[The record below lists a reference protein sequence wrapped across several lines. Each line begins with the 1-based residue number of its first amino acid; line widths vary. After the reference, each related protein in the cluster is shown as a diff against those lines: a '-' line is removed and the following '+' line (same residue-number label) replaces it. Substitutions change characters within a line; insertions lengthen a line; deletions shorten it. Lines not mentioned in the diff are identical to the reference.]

1 MNKSPYSNKRYHK
14 LRYGA
19 AACIL
24 ALSMGLAACGG
35 EGAIDAPPSDVEADM
50 IRAVEGNSSPVS
62 ETSIVNDAEQAS
74 NITVYA
80 TDRHGYLA
88 PVSYNF
94 VANDTSTLAKM
105 GLNMLVQD
113 DATASQLPEGF
124 STTLP
129 AGTAVKQVT
138 IQPEQKLAI
147 VEFNKQFG
155 QYKPEEE
162 RRVLESITWTLTS
175 IADVNQVQLWMDSER
190 LTTMPVNGTPID
202 KNLTRNLGI
211 NLEKAADV
219 NYLNSMPVMVY
230 FTALTMDGKAYYVPV
245 TRLVEPSDNAV
256 QSALEQLI
264 KGPQDTKLLNKVA
277 TDATVVTSVAV
288 QGDTVAV
295 DLSDS
300 MWAEGDQIP
309 SDLLKSVVLTLTELP
324 NIAKVQVSINRKT
337 DIVGNDGRDYSQPVT
352 RPVVNQALKS

>member
-1 MNKSPYSNKRYHK
+1 MNNLSYPNKRYHK
-14 LRYGA
+14 LRCGA

-50 IRAVEGNSSPVS
+50 IRAVEGDSSPVTG
-62 ETSIVNDAEQAS
+62 TSIVNDVEQPS

-94 VANDTSTLAKM
+94 VADDVSTLVKM

-124 STTLP
+124 HATLP

-138 IQPEQKLAI
+138 IQPDQKLAI
-147 VEFNKQFG
+147 VEFNEQFG

-175 IADVNQVQLWMDSER
+175 VADINQVQLWMDSER
-190 LTTMPVNGTPID
+190 LTTMPVSGTPID
-202 KNLTRNLGI
+202 QNITRNVGI
-211 NLEKAADV
+211 NIEKAADV
-219 NYLNSMPVMVY
+219 NYLNSMPVLVY
-230 FTALTMDGKAYYVPV
+230 FTSLTLDGKAYYVPI
-245 TRLVEPSDNAV
+245 TRLIEPSDHPV
-256 QSALEQLI
+256 QSAMEQLI

-277 TDATVVTSVAV
+277 TDATEITSIALN
-288 QGDTVAV
+288 GDTAEVS
-295 DLSDS
+295 LNDS

-324 NIAKVQVSINRKT
+324 NIEKVQVRINGNT
-337 DIVGNDGRDYSQPVT
+337 DIVGNDGIDYSQPVS